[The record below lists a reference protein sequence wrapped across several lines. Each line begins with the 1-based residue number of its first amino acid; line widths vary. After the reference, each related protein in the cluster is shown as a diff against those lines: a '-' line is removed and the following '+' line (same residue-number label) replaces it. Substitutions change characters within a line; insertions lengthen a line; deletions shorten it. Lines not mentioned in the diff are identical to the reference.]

1 MGVVFVCLLLFFFL
15 WGGGVHVTISPGEK
29 KAEETFLPWVPYYF
43 MGGVGGGG
51 DTHMTIS
58 PSSFRSCF

>member
-1 MGVVFVCLLLFFFL
+1 MCTHLSPGYFSRVWYLCVCCCFFFL

-43 MGGVGGGG
+43 MGGGGGG
-51 DTHMTIS
+51 GGI
-58 PSSFRSCF
+58 PI